1 MPGSGTD
8 QYQQLTARIQTSLR
22 AAEGAVAGYQ
32 KRHNRLMATTI
43 VSSAVST
50 LVAGVTAATGQAA
63 QIGTEGWRTACII
76 AAIFGFIS
84 TLSTGFVQQLKTSDR
99 LAEGKQCLGQLKSL
113 EVVIATAG
121 KSWDEVTREY
131 QEIVR
136 SFPDLL

>member
-1 MPGSGTD
+1 MPGSGIEPNK
-8 QYQQLTARIQTSLR
+8 QLVERIQASLQ
-22 AAEGAVAGYQ
+22 AAEGAVAVYQ
-32 KRHNRLMATTI
+32 KRHNRLMGTTI

-63 QIGTEGWRTACII
+63 QIGTQGWRTACII

-84 TLSTGFVQQLKTSDR
+84 TVSTGFVQQLKTSER

-113 EVVIATAG
+113 EVLIATAG
-121 KSWDEVTREY
+121 KSRDEITREY

-136 SFPDLL
+136 NYPDLL